1 MTLFAFAD
9 YFPAVATTDLV
20 GRVAD
25 VLCAKPSE
33 LAFYPIPKLNIRR
46 VGDHEAISAALT
58 LALTLT
64 STPTPTLTL
73 TLTSPSPS
81 P

>member
-46 VGDHEAISAALT
+46 VGDHEACAAL
-58 LALTLT
+58 LTP
-64 STPTPTLTL
+64 SPHH
-73 TLTSPSPS
+73 SPSPS